1 MEHRLRCQISEQDGM
16 LRVKDVLEKKM
27 GLTRRQISRLKY
39 IPDGITLNHRQVRT
53 DALAHPGD
61 TVCAALDL
69 GRRFIPTSDDFTRI
83 PLVIL
88 AERADWIALAKP
100 SGMTLHPTHGHYY
113 DTMSV
118 QLNALL
124 SDDDVLSALYEQD
137 QGRACSLH
145 TIGRLDKDTSGIQLF
160 AKNPIAAARLTQQ
173 RACHQLQ
180 KEYVAL
186 VHGICPQQGV
196 IDTPIARTPDA
207 LNHMECSPQGKA
219 AHTAYTRL
227 AHGENH
233 SLVRLKLN
241 SGRTHQIRVHMASI
255 GHPLLGDTVYRGKA
269 MKGLAGQCLHARRLK
284 FIHPRSGE
292 HIQLQSQLPEYFT
305 AVLSKLGP
313 VIG

>member
-1 MEHRLRCQISEQDGM
+1 MEHRLCCQISEQDGM

-69 GRRFIPTSDDFTRI
+69 GRCFIPTSDDFTRI
-83 PLVIL
+83 PLDIL
-88 AERADWIALAKP
+88 AEREDWIALAKP

-124 SDDDVLSALYEQD
+124 SD

-173 RACHQLQ
+173 REQGKLY

-186 VHGICPQQGV
+186 IHGICPESGV
-196 IDTPIARTPDA
+196 IDAPIAKKEGA
-207 LNHMECSPQGKA
+207 LNRMTCSPHGKP
-219 AHTAYTRL
+219 AHTAY
-227 AHGENH
+227 
-233 SLVRLKLN
+233 VRLKQGKDCSLIRLRLQ
-241 SGRTHQIRVHMASI
+241 SGRTHQIRVHMASM
-255 GHPLLGDTVYRGKA
+255 GHPLLGDPIYGIPDDVPR
-269 MKGLAGQCLHARRLK
+269 LCLHADTLRFLDPFANK
-284 FIHPRSGE
+284 AILIHCRDKRFDAICASW
-292 HIQLQSQLPEYFT
+292 L
-305 AVLSKLGP
+305 
-313 VIG
+313 